1 MSREKGKS
9 TEGLFHEFR
18 MRKSIEKKIKQ
29 VFSGVSFQGK
39 IRAKRRWNGLTSSAD
54 GEIKPCNQPRLGSI

>member
-29 VFSGVSFQGK
+29 VLES
-39 IRAKRRWNGLTSSAD
+39 
-54 GEIKPCNQPRLGSI
+54 EERLFIYPMQKKNTKKYY